1 MAWSS
6 PVQGQSRTQLRDII
20 LSARYGLHQRW
31 LTTVRCQKYLAGS
44 TYRIIISIIIIIII
58 IIIIYYDDDDDGD
71 DVFNKPLREF
81 LYFVFM

>member
-1 MAWSS
+1 M
-6 PVQGQSRTQLRDII
+6 
-20 LSARYGLHQRW
+20 
-31 LTTVRCQKYLAGS
+31 RCQKYLAGS

-58 IIIIYYDDDDDGD
+58 IIIIYDDDDDDGD

>member
-1 MAWSS
+1 MVWSS

-44 TYRIIISIIIIIII
+44 TYRIIIIIII

-71 DVFNKPLREF
+71 DEFNKPLREF